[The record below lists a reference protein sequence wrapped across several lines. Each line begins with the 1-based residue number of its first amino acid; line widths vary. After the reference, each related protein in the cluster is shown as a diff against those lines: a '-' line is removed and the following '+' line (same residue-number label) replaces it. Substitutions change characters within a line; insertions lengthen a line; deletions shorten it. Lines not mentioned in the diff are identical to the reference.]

1 MTTNQLNDDEGA
13 LLIALARN
21 TLEVNLTEAADPM
34 DTGKM
39 IHTHP
44 GLKRQT
50 GTFVTLTLNGQLRGC
65 IGNLTATESIA
76 QGVRNNAISA
86 AFHDHRFKPLTPA
99 ELAEIHI
106 EVSILSEPVPLWFAD
121 GDDLVAKL
129 RPHVDGV
136 ILRKGNRGATF
147 LPQVWEQLPEPT
159 DFLAHLCRKAG
170 LPGDAWTKPGI
181 EISTYQV
188 QYFEEE

>member
-1 MTTNQLNDDEGA
+1 MTTNQLNDDDGA

-21 TLEVNLTEAADPM
+21 TLEVKLTGSAEPM

-44 GLKRQT
+44 GLKRHA
-50 GTFVTLTLNGQLRGC
+50 GTFVTLTRNGQLRGC

-76 QGVRNNAISA
+76 QGVRDNVLNA
-86 AFHDHRFKPLTPA
+86 AFHDHRFKPLTRT
-99 ELAEIHI
+99 ELGEIHI
-106 EVSILSEPVPLWFAD
+106 EVSILSEPSPLSFRD
-121 GDDLVAKL
+121 GDDLISKL

-136 ILRKGNRGATF
+136 ILRKGPNGATF
-147 LPQVWEQLPEPT
+147 LPQVWEQLPEAM
-159 DFLAHLCRKAG
+159 DFLTHLCRKAG
-170 LPGDAWTKPGI
+170 LPGDAWTRPGI